1 MVEEAVFLGS
11 AVGLQ
16 WSYKIQKQC
25 YTFLNSINLV
35 TLVASSQADKERI
48 KSEPSSESEE
58 SGIFKCNGS
67 QKIDDFNYTRFCSR
81 SC

>member
-11 AVGLQ
+11 AVRLQ

-35 TLVASSQADKERI
+35 ALVASSQAGKERI

-67 QKIDDFNYTRFCSR
+67 QKIDDINHTQFCSR
-81 SC
+81 SF